1 MYKYLISLILLFAF
15 ACNSSVE
22 KVAQVKE
29 NLSEKKE
36 KNVVVAANDSLLQP
50 QKMLRTTMGLQVPVY
65 GFEGFEAAILK
76 RKEENT
82 TYIVNFWATWCGP
95 CVAELPHFLELEKR
109 YKGKNVKFIFV
120 SLDFINNLETTLVPF
135 LDKRKIDSEMVVLN
149 QKNVDVWMEKI
160 DKKWSGAI
168 PATLI
173 YNAKGRKFIEDKF
186 DTVDELEKVLI
197 PML

>member
-1 MYKYLISLILLFAF
+1 MYKFLIIITLFLGL
-15 ACNSSVE
+15 ACNGTKE
-22 KVAQVKE
+22 KTVQTKE
-29 NLSEKKE
+29 TLSEKKE
-36 KNVVVAANDSLLQP
+36 EKVATATNDSLLQP
-50 QKMLRTTMGLQVPVY
+50 QKMLKTAAGLQVPVY
-65 GFEGFEAAILK
+65 GFEGFEAAVLN

-95 CVAELPHFLELEKR
+95 CVAELPHFLELEKK

-120 SLDFINNLETTLVPF
+120 SLDFMTNLETSLVPF
-135 LDKRKIDSEMVVLN
+135 LDKRKIESEMLVLN

-186 DTVDELEKVLI
+186 DSVEELETLLKS
-197 PML
+197 ML